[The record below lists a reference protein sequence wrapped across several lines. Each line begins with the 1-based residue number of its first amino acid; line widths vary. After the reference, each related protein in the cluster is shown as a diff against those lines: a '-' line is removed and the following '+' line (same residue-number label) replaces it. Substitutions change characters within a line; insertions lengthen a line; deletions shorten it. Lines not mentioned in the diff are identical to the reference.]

1 MSPSPEHLRGAV
13 LFDLDGTLVDSNYQH
28 ALAWYLAFRGVGI
41 QLPIWQIHR
50 HIGMG
55 GDQIVPA
62 LVGEARDAELGD
74 ALRAAEK
81 RQFALLVDT
90 VAPLEG
96 AHELLAALHHEGYEI
111 VLASSSPEEQLDRY
125 LALLDAHALVASATT
140 AADVNSTKPA
150 PDLIELAKTRAR
162 AHAQVMIG
170 DSPWD
175 IAASA
180 RSDLP
185 CVALLTGGYSEREL
199 LDAGAETV
207 FSSLRAMRQE
217 IRAGWLPDRSLA

>member
-1 MSPSPEHLRGAV
+1 V

-28 ALAWYLAFRGVGI
+28 ALAWYFAFREVGI
-41 QLPIWQIHR
+41 QLPVWQIHR

-62 LVGEARDAELGD
+62 LVGKARDADLGD
-74 ALRAAEK
+74 AVRAAEK
-81 RQFALLVDT
+81 RQFEHFVET

-96 AHELLAALHHEGYEI
+96 AHELLVALHDEGYEL
-111 VLASSSPEEQLDRY
+111 VLASSSPHEQLDRY
-125 LALLDAHALVASATT
+125 LTLLDAHTLVASATT
-140 AADVNSTKPA
+140 AADVESTKPA
-150 PDLIELAKTRAR
+150 PDLIELAKERAR

-175 IAASA
+175 IDASA

-199 LDAGAETV
+199 LDAGAATV
-207 FSSLRAMRQE
+207 FSSLPAMQRE
-217 IRAGWLPDRSLA
+217 IGSGWLRDRTIA